1 MVFLYANLLIKRRVA
16 RVEVLGVE
24 MLLSDTDA
32 VAEALIMHDLALAE
46 EFYRVADV
54 GIVGE
59 AENVIVGRARLLL
72 C

>member
-24 MLLSDTDA
+24 MLLCYADA